1 MSDTYHYEDGANHYD
16 HKRVLHIDKVQGADL
31 QHLVRAFFKDDAEEA
46 EVVDEIKEADEI
58 DDDLLV
64 NNIFRDDIFTSNGLL
79 VKLRQTIANAVGQG
93 DADRID
99 LTHANEWYWL
109 YAGLLDA
116 GFLETRSNRENA
128 VTDIGFVR
136 QMALWFPDLLD
147 VDDKKKIRQICNG
160 LSTERTKWTMNG
172 KLISLVDIEANKRR
186 LTAMKETKVSRIVS
200 VAYQGL
206 YVPLAALK
214 QEIEREN
221 NTEFKKQS

>member
-1 MSDTYHYEDGANHYD
+1 MAGNNIY
-16 HKRVLHIDKVQGADL
+16 VQGSYIDIHDNQNVYLSVDKAQVNVADR
-31 QHLVRAFFKDDAEEA
+31 VRKDDAEEA
-46 EVVDEIKEADEI
+46 EVVDEIKETDEI
-58 DDDLLV
+58 GGDLLA
-64 NNIFRDDIFTSNGLL
+64 NNIFRDDMFTSNDLL
-79 VKLRQTIANAVGQG
+79 VRLRQTIANAVGQG

-116 GFLETRSNRENA
+116 GFVETRSNRENG

-136 QMALWFPDLLD
+136 PMALWFPDLLD

>member
-31 QHLVRAFFKDDAEEA
+31 QQLVRAFFKDDAEEA

-58 DDDLLV
+58 GDDLLV
-64 NNIFRDDIFTSNGLL
+64 NNIFRDDIFTSNNLL

-109 YAGLLDA
+109 YAALLDA
-116 GFLETRSNRENA
+116 GFLETRSNRENV

-136 QMALWFPDLLD
+136 QMALWFPDVLD
-147 VDDKKKIRQICNG
+147 VDDSKKIRHVCND
-160 LSTERTKWTMNG
+160 LSTERGKWTMNG

-186 LTAMKETKVSRIVS
+186 LTAMKESKVSRIVS

-206 YVPLAALK
+206 YVPLMKLK
-214 QEIEREN
+214 ADLG
-221 NTEFKKQS
+221 

>member
-1 MSDTYHYEDGANHYD
+1 MSDNYHYEDGANHYD

-31 QHLVRAFFKDDAEEA
+31 QQLVRAFFKDDAEEA
-46 EVVDEIKEADEI
+46 EVVDEIKETDEI
-58 DDDLLV
+58 GGDLLA
-64 NNIFRDDIFTSNGLL
+64 NNIFRDDMFTSNDLL
-79 VKLRQTIANAVGQG
+79 VRLRQTIANAVGQG

-109 YAGLLDA
+109 YAGLLDT

>member
-1 MSDTYHYEDGANHYD
+1 MGFNIKNNYGPNIDNHDGGIVNLRMGRDGRWA
-16 HKRVLHIDKVQGADL
+16 A
-31 QHLVRAFFKDDAEEA
+31 DAEEA
-46 EVVDEIKEADEI
+46 EVVDEIKETDEI
-58 DDDLLV
+58 GGDLLA
-64 NNIFRDDIFTSNGLL
+64 NNIFRDDMFTSNDLL
-79 VKLRQTIANAVGQG
+79 VRLRQTIANAISQG

-200 VAYQGL
+200 VVYHGL
-206 YVPLAALK
+206 YVPLMKLK
-214 QEIEREN
+214 ADWI
-221 NTEFKKQS
+221 

>member
-31 QHLVRAFFKDDAEEA
+31 QQLVRAFFKDDAEEA

-58 DDDLLV
+58 GDDLLV
-64 NNIFRDDIFTSNGLL
+64 NNIFRDDIFTSNDLL

-109 YAGLLDA
+109 YAALLDA
-116 GFLETRSNRENA
+116 GFLETRSNRENV

-136 QMALWFPDLLD
+136 QMALWFPDLMD
-147 VDDKKKIRQICNG
+147 VDDKKKIRHVCNG
-160 LSTERTKWTMNG
+160 LSTERGKWTMNG

-186 LTAMKETKVSRIVS
+186 LTAMKETKISRIVS

-206 YVPLAALK
+206 YVPLMKLK
-214 QEIEREN
+214 ADWG
-221 NTEFKKQS
+221 

>member
-1 MSDTYHYEDGANHYD
+1 MSDSYHYEDGANHYD
-16 HKRVLHIDKVQGADL
+16 HKKVLHIGKVQGADL
-31 QHLVRAFFKDDAEEA
+31 QELIRGFFKDDVEEA
-46 EVVDEIKEADEI
+46 EIIDEVKEADGSGG
-58 DDDLLV
+58 DLLA
-64 NNIFRDDIFTSNGLL
+64 NNIFRDDLFTSNDLL
-79 VKLRQTIANAVGQG
+79 VKLRQTIANAIGQG
-93 DADRID
+93 DAGKID

-109 YAGLLDA
+109 YACLLDA

-136 QMALWFPDLLD
+136 QMALWFPDVLN

-206 YVPLAALK
+206 YVPLVALK

-221 NTEFKKQS
+221 NTEFKK

>member
-1 MSDTYHYEDGANHYD
+1 MSDSYHYEDGANHYD
-16 HKRVLHIDKVQGADL
+16 HKKVLHIGKVQGADL
-31 QHLVRAFFKDDAEEA
+31 QELIRGFFKDDAEEA
-46 EVVDEIKEADEI
+46 EVVDEIKETDEI
-58 DDDLLV
+58 GGDLLV
-64 NNIFRDDIFTSNGLL
+64 NNIFRDDIFTSNDLL

-99 LTHANEWYWL
+99 LAHANEWYWL

-136 QMALWFPDLLD
+136 QMALWFPDLPD

-206 YVPLAALK
+206 YVPLVALK

-221 NTEFKKQS
+221 NTEFKE